1 MAKPMREAMPTIAQ
15 FVDDLRAAFGKES
28 IDKQIRA
35 GINGRPAFHA
45 TENGQNIGTPL
56 SPAAGI
62 KMSETLLGPMSRL
75 TPIGTP
81 VNKAKATQRG
91 KRK

>member
-1 MAKPMREAMPTIAQ
+1 MAKPMREAMPTIAA

-28 IDKQIRA
+28 IDGQIRA
-35 GINGRPAFHA
+35 GINGRQAFHA
-45 TENGQNIGTPL
+45 TENGQSIGTPL
-56 SPAAGI
+56 APVEGV

-75 TPIGTP
+75 ST
-81 VNKAKATQRG
+81 VDKAPKG